1 MKTKATE
8 NARLGLFVMAGL
20 VFLILTLYMIGKN
33 RNLFGSSFTIKASM
47 NTINGL
53 TTGNNVRF
61 KGLDVGTVKDIQ
73 LTGDSSI
80 VVVMVIDEKV
90 KPYIKQNAIA
100 SIGTDGLMGSKLIN
114 INSQPASA
122 PPVEEGSMI
131 RSREPIETDE
141 MLRTLN
147 TTNNTIERV
156 THNLDEI
163 TVKLNSSK
171 SLWTLLSDT
180 LITRDLKQAVSDFR
194 EASAH
199 TAALTLSA
207 KRIVDDFG
215 KGDGLAATLFT
226 DTILTQ
232 KLDNSMSKLQTASE
246 KTAVMMNTLESL
258 IQDLKSGEGTA
269 GLLLSDTIVR
279 HALMQSALQ
288 VQQGTTRFN
297 ENMEALKS
305 NFLFRK
311 YFRKLE
317 RQRAKELKH
326 GEPNNPEAG
335 ANAISKGNSNDEL
348 RPQ

>member
-8 NARLGLFVMAGL
+8 NVRLGIFVMAGL
-20 VFLILTLYMIGKN
+20 IFLILTLYMIGKN

-53 TTGNNVRF
+53 TAGNNVRF

-73 LTGDSSI
+73 LSGDSAII
-80 VVVMVIDEKV
+80 VTMVIDEKV

-114 INSQPASA
+114 INSKPVSA
-122 PPVEEGSMI
+122 PPVKEGSMI
-131 RSREPIETDE
+131 LSREPIETDE

-156 THNLDEI
+156 TRNLDEI
-163 TVKLNSSK
+163 TLKLNSSK

-180 LITRDLKQAVSDFR
+180 LITLDLKQAVGDFR
-194 EASAH
+194 DASAH
-199 TAALTLSA
+199 TAALTLKA
-207 KRIVDDFG
+207 KKIVDDFG

-226 DTILTQ
+226 DTLLTH
-232 KLDNSMSKLQTASE
+232 KLDNSLTKLQTASE
-246 KTAVMMNTLESL
+246 KTAVMMNNLES
-258 IQDLKSGEGTA
+258 IIEDLRSGDGTA
-269 GLLLSDTIVR
+269 GLLLSDTTLR
-279 HALMQSALQ
+279 DALMQSALQ
-288 VQQGTTRFN
+288 VQQGTSRFN

-311 YFRKLE
+311 YFKNLE
-317 RQRAKELKH
+317 KQRDKELKH
-326 GEPNNPEAG
+326 DELKNPEAG
-335 ANAISKGNSNDEL
+335 ANAISKRNNN
-348 RPQ
+348 